1 MLTIVNATA
10 NDGDILA
17 RFQEEMALESENLRL
32 DPIALRK
39 GVKAIFDDP
48 AKGFYLLAK
57 EDANIVGC
65 LLVTSEWSE
74 WRNKTVYW
82 IQSVYVVPEAR
93 RKGVFRKM
101 YEEVK
106 NRVSKNENLGG
117 IRLYVDKSNTRA
129 QEVYRKI
136 GMNDQHY
143 SYFEWM
149 KDF

>member
-1 MLTIVNATA
+1 MLTIVNATE
-10 NDGDILA
+10 NDREILA
-17 RFQEEMALESENLRL
+17 RFQEEMALESENLKL
-32 DPIALRK
+32 DPVELRK
-39 GVKAIFDDP
+39 GVKAIFDDS

-57 EDANIVGC
+57 EDDNPVGC

-93 RKGVFRKM
+93 CEGVFRKM

-106 NRVSKNENLGG
+106 KRVSENENLGG
-117 IRLYVDKSNTRA
+117 IRLYVDKSNVRA

-143 SYFEWM
+143 LYFEWM